1 MKRLL
6 CRIFGHR
13 YVPTGHKG
21 PFRLGVIA
29 RCSRCGELAVVPVR
43 EER

>member
-13 YVPTGHKG
+13 FPLTKSGAVP
-21 PFRLGVIA
+21 FYS
-29 RCSRCGELAVVPVR
+29 RCHRCGEVHLP
-43 EER
+43 